1 MKRVLII
8 EDEQSIA
15 ELQRDYLE
23 IHGFAVDLAHRGDT
37 GLHKA
42 INGDYDLIIVDLMVP
57 GMSGFDICRQIRMHK
72 EIPILIISAR
82 NEDTDIIRGLGLG
95 ADDYMTK
102 PFSPAEMVA
111 RVKAHLDR
119 YERYKGT
126 TEPNRDTIL
135 IRGLSIDKASRRTH
149 LHGREIPLTAK
160 EFDLLVYLAGNL
172 DRVLSKDLI
181 FEQVWGL
188 DAEGD
193 LATVTVHIGKLREK
207 LEADPAN
214 PQYIETVWGAGYR
227 FKA

>member
-8 EDEQSIA
+8 EDEKSIA

-23 IHGFAVDLAHRGDT
+23 IHGFAADVAHRGDT
-37 GLHKA
+37 GLQMA
-42 INGDYDLIIVDLMVP
+42 LSGDYDLVIVDLMLP
-57 GMSGFDICRQIRMHK
+57 GMNGFDICRQIRQKK
-72 EIPILIISAR
+72 EIPIIVISAR
-82 NEDTDIIRGLGLG
+82 NDDTDIIRGLGLG

-111 RVKAHLDR
+111 RVKAHLAR
-119 YERYKGT
+119 YERFAGLAG
-126 TEPNRDTIL
+126 ENRDIIT
-135 IRGLSIDKASRRTH
+135 IRGLTIDKRSRRTH
-149 LHGREIPLTAK
+149 LNGREIQLTAK
-160 EFDLLVYLAGNL
+160 EFDLLAFLACNL
-172 DRVLSKDLI
+172 DRVLSKNVI

-188 DAEGD
+188 DSEGD

>member
-8 EDEQSIA
+8 EDEKSIA

-23 IHGFAVDLAHRGDT
+23 IHGFAADVAHRGDT
-37 GLHKA
+37 GLQMA
-42 INGDYDLIIVDLMVP
+42 LSGDYDLVIVDLMLP
-57 GMSGFDICRQIRMHK
+57 GMNGFDICRQIRQKK
-72 EIPILIISAR
+72 EIPIIVISAR
-82 NEDTDIIRGLGLG
+82 NDDTDIIRGLDLG

-111 RVKAHLDR
+111 RVKAHLAR
-119 YERYKGT
+119 YERFAGLAG
-126 TEPNRDTIL
+126 ENRDIIT
-135 IRGLSIDKASRRTH
+135 IRGLTIDKRSRRTH
-149 LHGREIPLTAK
+149 LNGREIQLTAK
-160 EFDLLVYLAGNL
+160 EFDLLAFLACNL
-172 DRVLSKDLI
+172 DRVLSKNVI

-188 DAEGD
+188 DSEGD